1 MKDFGV
7 AAEWHFLATSHGK
20 TAADGI
26 DGIAGTL
33 KRLAAKASLQR
44 PIENQILSA
53 KQLFTFATSEIHGM
67 NFSYVDNKENEEEVQ
82 LLDARFSQSRTI
94 PETQRFHSFI
104 PISKSIIEVKPYSSS
119 EEKYIKRVM
128 KITSTV

>member
-1 MKDFGV
+1 
-7 AAEWHFLATSHGK
+7 
-20 TAADGI
+20 
-26 DGIAGTL
+26 
-33 KRLAAKASLQR
+33 
-44 PIENQILSA
+44 
-53 KQLFTFATSEIHGM
+53 M
-67 NFSYVDNKENEEEVQ
+67 NFSYVDNKEYEEEVQ

-94 PETQRFHSFI
+94 PGTQRFHSFI